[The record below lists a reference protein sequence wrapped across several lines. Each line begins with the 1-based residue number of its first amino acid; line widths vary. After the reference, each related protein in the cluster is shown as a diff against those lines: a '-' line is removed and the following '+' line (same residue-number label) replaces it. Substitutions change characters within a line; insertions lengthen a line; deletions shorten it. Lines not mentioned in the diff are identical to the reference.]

1 MRDQLLHHYERE
13 LRFIRRLAADFTERY
28 PAIAG
33 QLLLEPDKCEDPHV
47 ERLIEAFAIL
57 AARVQVRLDD
67 EFSEITSAFLGA
79 LYPQLLAPVPSFT
92 IVQFFPDASRTEAT
106 SGIRI
111 PRHAL
116 LHTRPVGGVRCKFR
130 TCSAVTLWPIQVT
143 GVDVLPLDR
152 GQPGCPPET
161 AGALR
166 IRLQTLG
173 AQTFADLP
181 LDALRFF
188 LDGSGAVAHELY
200 ELLLRAPRGVLARP
214 AAAAGAARGSA
225 RRGPAPGVCLPPE
238 RIRPAGFAPEDG
250 LLDGTGASQLGYRL
264 LQEYFCFPDKYLFV
278 EIDGLSGGALAGCGK
293 ELELLVLLD
302 HVPLELGTKL
312 GPENVKLGCVPAANL
327 FPHQAEPIRLT
338 HAAPEY
344 QIVPDAHA
352 GHAYEVYAVQEVES
366 VEPGTG
372 AVRAYR
378 PFFSLRHGDPREGE
392 PAFWHAGRRPSPHKD
407 DAGTEVFLTLVDR
420 DARLLEELPSETL
433 IVRALCSNRD
443 LPPRLPLG
451 DERGDFQIEGQP
463 GVTHVRCLRKPTP
476 PLRPDEQ
483 REGHWRLVSLLQLN
497 HLSLLGKGAAAGG
510 KGGGA
515 GMGGG
520 ARVGGGEAEDPV
532 AFREL
537 LSLLDFT
544 GSAANKLRISGLT
557 GLRTNRVLRRVTVD
571 GSRVFARG
579 LEITLEFD
587 ETKYAGSGA
596 FLFASLLERFLGL
609 YTTIN
614 SFTQVVAIGRQR
626 EEVLKRWPPRAG
638 QITLV

>member
-79 LYPQLLAPVPSFT
+79 LHPQLLAPVPSFT
-92 IVQFFPDASRTEAT
+92 IVQFFPDASRSEAT
-106 SGIRI
+106 AGIRI
-111 PRHAL
+111 PRHSL
-116 LHTRPVGGVRCKFR
+116 LHTRPVGGVRCRFR
-130 TCSAVTLWPIQVT
+130 TCSAVTLWPVEVAGLDVT
-143 GVDVLPLDR
+143 ALDR
-152 GQPGCPPET
+152 GQAGCPPET
-161 AGALR
+161 AGAIRITLR
-166 IRLQTLG
+166 TIGT
-173 AQTFADLP
+173 QTFADLP
-181 LDALRFF
+181 LGSLRFF
-188 LDGSGAVAHELY
+188 IDGSGAVAHELY
-200 ELLLRAPRGVLARP
+200 ELLLRNPLGILARP
-214 AAAAGAARGSA
+214 AAAPGRGGQ
-225 RRGPAPGVCLPPE
+225 RRAPGVFLPPE
-238 RIRPAGFAPEDG
+238 RLQPAGFAPEEG
-250 LLDGTGASQLGYRL
+250 LLEAARDSQLGYRL

-278 EIDGLSGGALAGCGK
+278 DVGGLDGGALAGCGR

-312 GPENVKLGCVPAANL
+312 GPENLKLGCAPAANL

-338 HAAPEY
+338 HATPEY

-352 GHAYEVYAVQEVES
+352 ANAYEVQSVQTVES
-366 VEPGTG
+366 IEPGTG

-392 PAFWHAGRRPSPHKD
+392 PAFWHASRRPSPRKD
-407 DAGTEVFLTLVDR
+407 DAGTEVYLTLVDR

-433 IVRALCSNRD
+433 LVHALCSNRD

-463 GVTHVRCLRKPTP
+463 GVTHVRSLRKPTP
-476 PLRPDEQ
+476 SLRPDEQ

-497 HLSLLGKGAAAGG
+497 HLSLLGACAGE
-510 KGGGA
+510 GGA
-515 GMGGG
+515 PAG
-520 ARVGGGEAEDPV
+520 ASAGVGAGEAEDPV

-544 GSAANKLRISGLT
+544 GSAANKLRIAGLA
-557 GLRTNRVLRRVTVD
+557 GLRARRVLRRVTVD

-579 LEITLEFD
+579 LEVTLEFD

-596 FLFASLLERFLGL
+596 FLFASVLERFLGL
-609 YTTIN
+609 YTTVN
-614 SFTQVVAIGRQR
+614 SFTQTVAVGRQR
-626 EEVLKRWPPRAG
+626 EGVLKRWPPRAG
-638 QITLV
+638 RLTLV